1 MAANSLVGGIAG
13 TCTDCGAALGPSP
26 RKGSI
31 GEPLRQCPSCGKI
44 VLCPG
49 INEWSLLPAGQRAR
63 FVAHHALIA
72 LAVVLCAPVVGWA
85 AARGVERPWRAWDAI
100 LWAAAGLAL
109 GALWQ
114 GRRLAGTIRRSQTRM
129 RDPMYLAKLIEH
141 QLAARR

>member
-31 GEPLRQCPSCGKI
+31 GEPLRQCPSCGNI

-49 INEWSLLPAGQRAR
+49 VNEWDLLSASHRAR
-63 FVAHHALIA
+63 LVAHHALIT

-85 AARGVERPWRAWDAI
+85 AARGVERPWRAWDSI

-114 GRRLAGTIRRSQTRM
+114 GLRLAGTIRRSQSRM
-129 RDPMYLAKLIEH
+129 GDPMYVAKLIEH